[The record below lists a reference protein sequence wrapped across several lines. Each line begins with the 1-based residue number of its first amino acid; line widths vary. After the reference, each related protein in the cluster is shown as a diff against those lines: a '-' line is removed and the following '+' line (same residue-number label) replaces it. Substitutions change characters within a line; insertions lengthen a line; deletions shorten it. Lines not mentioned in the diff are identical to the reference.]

1 MELDVEAGDRELP
14 EAADARLRAAGARP
28 APTATKLERAL
39 AARLRAVR
47 QAAGDPAG
55 AGAGSARLTPGTPA
69 GDVVLAYVRWQARAI
84 TRYDP
89 LVRRDEP
96 GARHQMRG
104 ATRPAPRARQ
114 ASGHVI

>member
-1 MELDVEAGDRELP
+1 MEFELAAGDRELL

-89 LVRRDEP
+89 LVRRGPPAPVPPERAP
-96 GARHQMRG
+96 PPPARG
-104 ATRPAPRARQ
+104 APPADR
-114 ASGHVI
+114 